1 MRISRGVNLW
11 NQMLLILLGFP
22 GLSSSVQTVPR
33 KHAQFPPKC
42 VCHRAK
48 PDLLFLSADLHEN
61 LQLWGNLFTPDLQP
75 CLVSFKSAAESSER
89 VSLQPQALAPESHL
103 FERNADD
110 APDTSKMKGVGKPK
124 KFSRFSI
131 YKHLHKHSMHHAD
144 SVSSI
149 DSESSK

>member
-1 MRISRGVNLW
+1 
-11 NQMLLILLGFP
+11 MLLILLGFP
-22 GLSSSVQTVPR
+22 GSCLLGTDSAQKAVGKDHMP
-33 KHAQFPPKC
+33 QFPPKC

-48 PDLLFLSADLHEN
+48 FGSQLFLSTDLYEN
-61 LQLWGNLFTPDLQP
+61 LQLKGNLLIPDLQP
-75 CLVSFKSAAESSER
+75 CLVSFKSAAESTEH
-89 VSLQPQALAPESHL
+89 VPPQPQTLAPESHL
-103 FERNADD
+103 FERNAED

-131 YKHLHKHSMHHAD
+131 YKHLHKHGMHHAD